1 MPALTSKQE
10 AFAQA
15 VASGLSHS
23 DAYRSAYTVR
33 KNTLPKTVNQQAS
46 RLMSDHN
53 ISARVAQLRIP
64 IVAKVGMTLENHLLT
79 LAELRDEAKSA
90 NQFSAAIS
98 AEVARGKASGVA
110 VDKSEVNHKGNFIVQ
125 ISEVDSRL

>member
-64 IVAKVGMTLENHLLT
+64 IAAKVGMTLENHLLT